1 MKALYELIKQ
11 FEGCKLKA
19 YKCPAGIW
27 TCGWGT
33 TGADVKP
40 DTVWTQEQA
49 DTRMA
54 KDAQK
59 FVDGVLKVSPVLK
72 DHPNK
77 LAAVAD
83 FAYNCG
89 LGKLQMSTLRK
100 KIAAGADN
108 EVPTQLARWIYGSRG
123 PLLGLVRR
131 RHAEATLYASS

>member
-1 MKALYELIKQ
+1 MKALHDLIKQ
-11 FEGCKLKA
+11 FEGCQLKA

-59 FVDGVLKVSPVLK
+59 FVDGVLKLSPVLK

-89 LGKLQMSTLRK
+89 LSNYQQSTLCIKVNSQDWQAAAEEFGKWIRGGGKVLPGLIKRREAEK
-100 KIAAGADN
+100 K
-108 EVPTQLARWIYGSRG
+108 LFLS
-123 PLLGLVRR
+123 
-131 RHAEATLYASS
+131 